1 MRGFCR
7 KQRIS
12 CCDGNDWWNRAMTLH
27 HAAALALV
35 GWYLMV
41 PFADA
46 PGKPPNLHAPLSQWN
61 QMGAF
66 DTAVACDKERES
78 RRKLASDALEQVKHE
93 IEALPDTGN
102 RPLSEAAPKVY
113 SDDVTASTEAV
124 AVAASRCI
132 ASDDP
137 RLKGN

>member
-1 MRGFCR
+1 MNPR
-7 KQRIS
+7 
-12 CCDGNDWWNRAMTLH
+12 

-41 PFADA
+41 PFPDA
-46 PGKPPNLHAPLSQWN
+46 PGKPPNFHAPLSQWN

-66 DTAVACDKERES
+66 DTAAACDKERES
-78 RRKLASDALEQVKHE
+78 RRKLAAGALEQVKRE
-93 IEALPDTGN
+93 IIEDFLRRNKAAQTSN
-102 RPLSEAAPKVY
+102 QPLSEVPPKVH
-113 SDDVTASTEAV
+113 DDEVTASTEAV

-137 RLKGN
+137 RLKEK

>member
-1 MRGFCR
+1 MKPR
-7 KQRIS
+7 
-12 CCDGNDWWNRAMTLH
+12 

-41 PFADA
+41 PFPDA
-46 PGKPPNLHAPLSQWN
+46 PGQTPNFRATLSQWN

-78 RRKLASDALEQVKHE
+78 RRKLAAEALEQVKRE
-93 IEALPDTGN
+93 IIEDFLRRNKAAQPSN
-102 RPLSEAAPKVY
+102 RPPSKVPPKVH
-113 SDDVTASTEAV
+113 DDEVTASTDALE
-124 AVAASRCI
+124 VAASRCI
-132 ASDDP
+132 ASDDS